1 MPLIDELDAV
11 VFDVGEVLFG
21 WSLRALYAKLI
32 ADPAELDWFLAN
44 VVTTGWHFQHDAGRP
59 TAETVAELVAEHP
72 AHRDLIEAF
81 PRRFAETIT
90 GPIPGMHELVA
101 ELGARGVPLYAIT
114 NFGHEF
120 WALFRPSQPI
130 FDRFRDIVVSGTER
144 MMKPDPA
151 IFELAKRRFGGD
163 AARMLFVDDR
173 ADNVAAAEAA
183 GFRGWLFDG
192 DAARLRGALL
202 Q

>member
-32 ADPAELDWFLAN
+32 ADPAKLDWFLAN
-44 VVTTGWHFQHDAGRP
+44 VVTTGWHFQHDAGRS

-81 PRRFAETIT
+81 PRRFSETIT

-101 ELGARGVPLYAIT
+101 ELDDRGVPLYAIT

-130 FDRFRDIVVSGTER
+130 FDRFRDIVISGTER

-151 IFELAKRRFGGD
+151 IFELAKQRFGGN

-183 GFRGWLFDG
+183 GFRGWQFDG
-192 DAARLRGALL
+192 DAARLRAALL
-202 Q
+202 G